1 MGATGMNDWMGTVY
15 YILKALLGSLP
26 FSPEM
31 LLLLLPMLLLMEVPL
46 MVLTL
51 GGILKWYARQV
62 PRASDLPLS
71 RRCPKVSCIIT
82 CYGEGDAIRSA
93 VLTLKEQLYR
103 GHLEIIAVID
113 GANANI
119 HTYQAALACVSEFQ
133 GCENRTLVLLP
144 KWQRGGLVSTLNA
157 GLSAS
162 TGEIVMR
169 ADGDTSFDNNMIDEI
184 VACFDDPDM
193 PAVGGALRVR
203 NLRDGGIT
211 RMQGI
216 EYMISMQGGK
226 TGLSEWN
233 LINNISGAFGAFR
246 RDFLCQIG
254 GWDTHTAEDLD
265 LTVRIKQY
273 LKRHPGLK
281 IGFAPRAIGHTEVP
295 ADMVTLAKQRLRWDG
310 DLLFLYLR
318 KHKLSLTPRI
328 LGWKSFLFTLVY
340 GVAQSVV
347 LPLLVMGYSW
357 WLVFNYPGQLVA
369 ALMLCLYLV
378 YLFLTLVNFLVY
390 LLAISERPR
399 ADLGL
404 LPWLC
409 LYPVY
414 SLLMRLWC
422 VVALLNEIFRR
433 GHEESSMAPWWVLKR
448 GNKF

>member
-1 MGATGMNDWMGTVY
+1 MPEWMSTVR
-15 YILKALLGSLP
+15 YILTEILGSLQ
-26 FSPEM
+26 FSPRM
-31 LLLLLPMLLLMEVPL
+31 SLLLLPMLLLMEVPL
-46 MVLTL
+46 MALTL
-51 GGILKWYARQV
+51 TGILKWFSRQV
-62 PRASDLPLS
+62 PKASDLPLS

-82 CYGEGDAIRSA
+82 CYGEGEAIRSTI
-93 VLTLKEQLYR
+93 LTLKEQLYR

-113 GANANI
+113 GAKANA
-119 HTYQAALACVSEFQ
+119 HTYQAALNCVAEFQ
-133 GCENRTLVLLP
+133 GCETRTLVLLP
-144 KWQRGGLVSTLNA
+144 KWQRGGRVSTLNA
-157 GLSAS
+157 GLSAA
-162 TGEIVMR
+162 TGEIVMN

-184 VACFDDPDM
+184 VACFDDPNV

-203 NLRDGGIT
+203 NLRDGLIT

-216 EYMISMQGGK
+216 EYMLSMQGGK

-246 RDFLCQIG
+246 RDFLRQIG

-265 LTVRIKQY
+265 LTVRIKHY
-273 LKRHPGLK
+273 LKRHPNLK
-281 IGFAPRAIGHTEVP
+281 IGFAPRAIGHTDAP
-295 ADMVTLAKQRLRWDG
+295 ADLMTLANQRLRWDG

-328 LGWKSFLFTLVY
+328 LGWKTFLFTLIY
-340 GVAQSVV
+340 GVAQNVV

-357 WLVFNYPGQLVA
+357 WLVLSYPGPFVT

-378 YLFLTLVNFLVY
+378 YLFLTLVNFLVF
-390 LLAISERPR
+390 LLAISERPK
-399 ADLGL
+399 ADLYM
-404 LPWLC
+404 LPWLL

-414 SLLMRLWC
+414 TLLMRLWC
-422 VVALLNEIFRR
+422 AVALLNEIFRR